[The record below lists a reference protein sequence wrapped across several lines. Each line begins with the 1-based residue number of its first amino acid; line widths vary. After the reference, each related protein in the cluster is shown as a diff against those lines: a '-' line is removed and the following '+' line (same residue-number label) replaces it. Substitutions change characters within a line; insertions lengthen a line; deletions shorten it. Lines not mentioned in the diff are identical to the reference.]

1 MMLFLGLLS
10 SEMHLKSSQTQRH
23 RSPVSK
29 RPGYRL
35 LTLVVSMRLPPHE
48 LTSGV
53 YDHGLFVVLR
63 QDLST

>member
-35 LTLVVSMRLPPHE
+35 LTLVSMRLPSHE